1 MFKLIPEPILVERK
15 IMLQTESIGAILKYL
30 PNFLYSLANTKGTS
44 FPISLLEADLK
55 KADKAL
61 FENIVKAKKW
71 VRENIDKLKS
81 STFAKHPLVAP
92 SIAEAESSLDSES
105 NGFPE
110 FFLNHTLFRLELA
123 VTALAAFG
131 NDSLFEEWVVIG
143 EARIESS
150 EMAPRFPKNAQGL
163 IPIKNRWELAN
174 HFGQGVDCW
183 RIVKIPGKG
192 QDGKPYTPYVTMV
205 YGIFLEFIYPPF
217 FKSLFIWKDP
227 NRRKKWRE
235 RRESDVVTLFK
246 FLKDL
251 SNYDSRESL
260 KDSLFWIPK
269 TIEETEE
276 FFIQGEIKPYLQKL
290 SSSNCEDHP
299 LSRIQLLNLIDTFL
313 NMLEIRI
320 AQYSSKL
327 KQAKNPIKKNDS
339 RQKDRNAA
347 LEWVKTEWMKD
358 KDISHDTMID
368 RLMGAIRNSEI
379 ESTREYVR
387 STYEN
392 WVKIVDPL
400 SLPEKLRRPKTK
412 NIKNR
417 GVDLL
422 Q

>member
-1 MFKLIPEPILVERK
+1 MFKLIPETVLTERQILHRMES
-15 IMLQTESIGAILKYL
+15 TESILKYL

-55 KADKAL
+55 RADKAL

-235 RRESDVVTLFK
+235 KRESDVVTLFK
-246 FLKDL
+246 FLKNL
-251 SNYDSRESL
+251 SNYESRESL

-276 FFIQGEIKPYLQKL
+276 FFIQGEVKSYLQKL
-290 SSSNCEDHP
+290 SSPNCDDQP
-299 LSRIQLLNLIDTFL
+299 ISRTQLLNLIDTFL
-313 NMLEIRI
+313 NMVETRI
-320 AQYSSKL
+320 NQHSFKL
-327 KQAKNPIKKNDS
+327 QQAKSPIPKNDS
-339 RQKDRNAA
+339 RQKDRNIA
-347 LEWVKTEWMKD
+347 LEWLKTEWIKNTGID
-358 KDISHDTMID
+358 HGTMVD
-368 RLMGAIRNSEI
+368 RLMRTIFNGKIQL
-379 ESTREYVR
+379 TRDYER
-387 STYEN
+387 STYEK
-392 WVKIVDPL
+392 WVKRADILPL
-400 SLPEKLRRPKTK
+400 SEKLRRSKTK
-412 NIKNR
+412 NVKNR
-417 GVDLL
+417 VAKPS
-422 Q
+422 